1 MILWDLRRALLGP
14 YFLKRSGAHRLAS
27 QHVVLTVPAQP
38 EFLRVVRMTASGLGS
53 RLGFNLDEVDDLR
66 LALDELCFALIGKG
80 VEGDLKLTYILE
92 SNALIIDGE
101 VAIGSIAEQSAGLN
115 ELSRQIL
122 TALVDDHEI
131 RISETAHTFSLTK
144 RRTPSQQSTNQ

>member
-1 MILWDLRRALLGP
+1 MIPLGRSSRDLGV
-14 YFLKRSGAHRLAS
+14 FRLAN

-53 RLGFNLDEVDDLR
+53 RLGFNIDEVDDLR

-80 VEGDLKLTYILE
+80 TDGALQLTYVLE
-92 SNALIIDGE
+92 DHALRISGE
-101 VAIGSIAEQSAGLN
+101 VATETNSSEELN

-122 TALVDDHEI
+122 TALVDEHEL
-131 RISETAHTFSLTK
+131 RNGNGTRGFTLAK
-144 RRTPSQQSTNQ
+144 RRSPATSGQSTSL